1 VWVEVKKNEEW
12 ERKVVDEKDLIA
24 FLCKLKLDFDCIN
37 NNEKQS
43 FVTVEKVLTAKKT
56 FR

>member
-1 VWVEVKKNEEW
+1 MVISIAILTTLEGGGE
-12 ERKVVDEKDLIA
+12 VVDEKDLIA

-43 FVTVEKVLTAKKT
+43 FVTVEK
-56 FR
+56 F

>member
-1 VWVEVKKNEEW
+1 MGKQGVGDE
-12 ERKVVDEKDLIA
+12 KVVDEKDLIA

-43 FVTVEKVLTAKKT
+43 FVTVEK
-56 FR
+56 F